1 MFTGLVEE
9 VSKIQVLAPHIG
21 GARLFLVCEKI
32 LDDLKIGD
40 SVAVNGT
47 CLTVTSIENKT
58 VCFDVAKE
66 TLNLTNLVS
75 LKVGNSVNL
84 ERAMPANGRF
94 GGHIVSGHIDGTG
107 KFVSKNFDGMSYI
120 MSFEAPKEISKY
132 IIKKGS
138 ICINGISLTIAK
150 IEGNIFSISIIPH
163 TFENTNLKNLSIGD
177 YVNLEADMVA
187 KYIEKFVSSTDN
199 STITESFLLENGF

>member
-9 VSKIQVLAPHIG
+9 VSKIQVLATHSG
-21 GARLFLVCEKI
+21 GARLFLLCEKI

-47 CLTVTSIENKT
+47 CLTVTSIENKI

-66 TLNLTNLVS
+66 TLNLTNLS
-75 LKVGNSVNL
+75 NLKVNDSVNI

-94 GGHIVSGHIDGTG
+94 GGHIVSGHIDGMG
-107 KFVSKNFDGMSYI
+107 KFIQKNVDGMSYI
-120 MSFEAPKEISKY
+120 MSFEAPREISKY

-150 IEGNIFSISIIPH
+150 IEGNVFNISIIPH
-163 TFENTNLKNLSIGD
+163 TFENTNLKDLQNGD
-177 YVNLEADMVA
+177 YVNLEADMIA
-187 KYIEKFVSSTDN
+187 KYIEKFTSSADN
-199 STITESFLLENGF
+199 STITESFLMENGF

>member
-9 VSKIQVLAPHIG
+9 VSKIQVLATHFG

-66 TLNLTNLVS
+66 TLNLTNIAN
-75 LKVGNSVNL
+75 LKAGDSVNL

-94 GGHIVSGHIDGTG
+94 GGHIVSGHIDGMG
-107 KFVSKNFDGMSYI
+107 KFIRKNFDGMSYI

-163 TFENTNLKNLSIGD
+163 TFENTNLKDLKSGD
-177 YVNLEADMVA
+177 YVNLETDIIA
-187 KYIEKFVSSTDN
+187 KYIEKFTSSTDN
-199 STITESFLLENGF
+199 SVITESFLMENGF